1 MLEFPVRIEMSNNV
15 SRRTA
20 LQLAMGVVAAPL
32 VLQNCFAQSDGSSK
46 QTQPSPMPG
55 GEGAGLTS
63 YLNSGQVAIR
73 WNNVVVA
80 VYRAN
85 SIQKFPYF
93 SPLAGPLT
101 GLPLTTETSLP
112 FPHHRGLWLGCE
124 PLNGGDYWKDSPLD
138 LGQIRSLDLQIG
150 EMTPTSVGI
159 NNRCQWTRR
168 GEASPLLDE
177 RKITFRV
184 SGDHLRLLDFDVR
197 LTALN
202 DIRIKK
208 AKHSFFAL
216 RVAPDLAPLGGGRL
230 ENCSGQIG
238 ESETFGKPSKW
249 CGYYGRRASH
259 PAGDVEGIALMNHP
273 ENPWNPCPWLARDY
287 GHLSPS
293 PFNFLE
299 RPWELKEGA
308 TIRLRYRVA
317 MHAGTPQEAG
327 LDQIYKDW
335 LAT

>member
-1 MLEFPVRIEMSNNV
+1 MSSNV

-20 LQLAMGVVAAPL
+20 LQLAIGAVAAPL
-32 VLQNCFAQSDGSSK
+32 ILQNRGAIGDESS
-46 QTQPSPMPG
+46 QPAESPSIPAN
-55 GEGAGLTS
+55 EGAGLTS
-63 YLNSGQVAIR
+63 YLHGGQVAIR
-73 WNNVVVA
+73 WNNVVIA

-138 LGQIRSLDLQIG
+138 LGHIRSLDLQLG
-150 EMTPTSVGI
+150 ETTPTSVEI
-159 NNRCQWTRR
+159 TNRCQWTRR
-168 GEASPLLDE
+168 SAASPLLDE
-177 RKITFRV
+177 RKIIFRIG
-184 SGDHLRLLDFDVR
+184 GDRLRLIDFDVR

-202 DIRIKK
+202 DIRIEK

-238 ESETFGKPSKW
+238 ESETGGKAAKW
-249 CGYYGRRASH
+249 CGYYGRRAGR
-259 PAGDVEGIALMNHP
+259 PAGEVEGIAVMDHP
-273 ENPWNPCPWLARDY
+273 ENPWSPCPWLTRDY

-293 PFNFLE
+293 PFNFLK
-299 RPWELKEGA
+299 RPWEVREGA
-308 TIRLRYRVA
+308 LIRLRYRVA
-317 MHAGTPQEAG
+317 MHVGTPQEAG
-327 LDQIYKDW
+327 LDQVYKDW
-335 LAT
+335 FAT